1 MNIKY
6 NDLSFISKELTL
18 RSDVKFI
25 ISDSI
30 LSSGDY
36 YLFSD
41 LFYIVNDDK
50 IAVSELTEFNYVE
63 IGNISST
70 EDVTPVAL
78 STEER
83 NELNEKY
90 FKKIENGDIIK
101 VRKNDILI
109 AKVRPYLRK
118 VLLIDETNETYFY
131 TSAFIHIRAK
141 SHPKILFYALK
152 SVLNHTLNSISRQGK
167 GYPTL
172 SERDLLM
179 LKFRKKDI
187 DVLFTHHELIT
198 QRIRL
203 IVPQINSLKRIIK
216 SDEGI
221 VNSVVTNRF
230 NIDTE
235 KLSIIDNTHCFTT
248 PFEKLSSNNYD
259 MRDSVRYNKLQAIQK
274 EILSN
279 IDSYDVLDA
288 YLLDVKTKNGWSPE
302 NNELEGESKILGIDA
317 LNFNGILTTDNP
329 KFTNET
335 RADVDKFI
343 VNDGDFFISRGNTVN
358 LVALASVAQ
367 NVEEDF
373 IFPDIMIKLFVD
385 DSKINK
391 MFLAYIFNSVIGR
404 LYFKYAS
411 KGKQQTMVKVSSD
424 TIKKFVIPQI
434 SMSEQEEVVNE
445 IQEETDKQIVVKR
458 KIAKLRSDIDK
469 LICDVI
475 QKDRNL

>member
-131 TSAFIHIRAK
+131 TSAFIQW
-141 SHPKILFYALK
+141 PG
-152 SVLNHTLNSISRQGK
+152 VQ
-167 GYPTL
+167 
-172 SERDLLM
+172 
-179 LKFRKKDI
+179 
-187 DVLFTHHELIT
+187 
-198 QRIRL
+198 
-203 IVPQINSLKRIIK
+203 
-216 SDEGI
+216 
-221 VNSVVTNRF
+221 
-230 NIDTE
+230 
-235 KLSIIDNTHCFTT
+235 
-248 PFEKLSSNNYD
+248 
-259 MRDSVRYNKLQAIQK
+259 
-274 EILSN
+274 
-279 IDSYDVLDA
+279 
-288 YLLDVKTKNGWSPE
+288 
-302 NNELEGESKILGIDA
+302 
-317 LNFNGILTTDNP
+317 TD
-329 KFTNET
+329 
-335 RADVDKFI
+335 
-343 VNDGDFFISRGNTVN
+343 
-358 LVALASVAQ
+358 
-367 NVEEDF
+367 
-373 IFPDIMIKLFVD
+373 
-385 DSKINK
+385 
-391 MFLAYIFNSVIGR
+391 Y
-404 LYFKYAS
+404 
-411 KGKQQTMVKVSSD
+411 
-424 TIKKFVIPQI
+424 
-434 SMSEQEEVVNE
+434 
-445 IQEETDKQIVVKR
+445 
-458 KIAKLRSDIDK
+458 
-469 LICDVI
+469 
-475 QKDRNL
+475 